1 MIERPTAEWRREVLE
16 QRQAIAA
23 GTLSP
28 DDAYA
33 EDLWPLEFTDAVDI
47 ALAAYEAEVA
57 ALRDPSDDE
66 LFATAE
72 RVVLALNDIDGEHG
86 RIETDE
92 REELCAYI
100 ADVMTHAG
108 VDVRA
113 LCARRG
119 ADHEALTAGRD
130 W

>member
-1 MIERPTAEWRREVLE
+1 MIERPTTEWRRAVRE
-16 QRQAIAA
+16 QQQALAA

-28 DDAYA
+28 DEAYA
-33 EDLWPLEFTDAVDI
+33 ERLWPRAFTDAVDA

-57 ALRDPSDDE
+57 ALREPSDDE
-66 LFATAE
+66 LFAAAE
-72 RVVLALNDIDGEHG
+72 HVVLALNDIDEEHG
-86 RIETDE
+86 HIETDE
-92 REELCAYI
+92 RDELCAYI
-100 ADVMTHAG
+100 EDVLTDAG

-119 ADHEALTAGRD
+119 EDREALTAGRD